1 MNKRQAKKARNKADL
16 LYDTSQRCYRD
27 ARKYRQWEKM
37 IIRRFREPILEY
49 PNYFGEF

>member
-1 MNKRQAKKARNKADL
+1 MNKRQAKKAERKRNL
-16 LYDTSQRCYRD
+16 LYDTSQKCYRD

-37 IIRRFREPILEY
+37 ISGQFREPHQEY